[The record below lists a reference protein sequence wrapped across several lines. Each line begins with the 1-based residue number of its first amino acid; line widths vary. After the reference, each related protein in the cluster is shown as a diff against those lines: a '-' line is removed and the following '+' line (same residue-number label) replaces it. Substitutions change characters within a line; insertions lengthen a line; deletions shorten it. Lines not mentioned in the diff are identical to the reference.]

1 MPERDEHGRFEK
13 REENTSNTE
22 EKVYAVGYKGFEPGL
37 ICRGKHYKENTVFEE
52 PKAEIC
58 ECGMHFCEDPLDVFQ
73 YYAPSQNG
81 KLAEFAKVEALA
93 PATKSDN
100 KSCTTKLRIGAKLTL
115 DELIKAAVDLRFK
128 LAKWTKR
135 KSATGDQGAASATG
149 VRGAAS
155 ATGWMGAASATGNQ
169 GAASATG
176 DQGAAS
182 ATGWMGAASATGK
195 ESFAVSTG
203 CCGKVKAA
211 LGCFIA
217 CAEWEEK
224 ENGEWHPVAF
234 ISGKIDGKKLKA
246 DVWYTVKN
254 GKFVEVEE

>member
-155 ATGWMGAASATGNQ
+155 ATG
-169 GAASATG
+169 